1 MSQRSHVVAWLP
13 TGFLPTMSLV
23 GGSGAGR
30 NGGKLRWSRS
40 SEDRVRDVLHN
51 FTVRLLV
58 KDRVQRGGRRWL
70 GNDDERR

>member
-1 MSQRSHVVAWLP
+1 
-13 TGFLPTMSLV
+13 MSLAGGSASKETEANV
-23 GGSGAGR
+23 GGRGP
-30 NGGKLRWSRS
+30 